1 MSIHKKFSSILYQYR
16 TQRHYTQRYMAEL
29 CGVSLRHYQDLE
41 LGHSVPSLTTAIRIA
56 SVLDFS
62 LDLLKSEVN
71 ADEGPVQNL

>member
-1 MSIHKKFSSILYQYR
+1 
-16 TQRHYTQRYMAEL
+16 MAEL